1 MLILQC
7 FGCLGPARGVHAQ
20 GSWVVLGHIEI
31 GPGDLVLSEHARKR
45 CQQRG
50 VTDEIIRVV
59 YGYGTVVEHG
69 GSKKFF
75 MDKRARGRA
84 ERGLGHAA
92 YKRLVDRLNVYLVIN
107 GDLVV
112 TVARVRNRVRVSKPH
127 KPSKPRRRRTLS

>member
-1 MLILQC
+1 ML
-7 FGCLGPARGVHAQ
+7 AN
-20 GSWVVLGHIEI
+20 IEI
-31 GPGDLVLSEHARKR
+31 RPGQLVLSEHARKR

-59 YGYGTVVEHG
+59 YDYGTVVEHR

-75 MDKRARGRA
+75 MDKQARSRA

-92 YKRLVDRLNVYLVIN
+92 YKRVADRLNVYLVIN

-112 TVARVRNRVRVSKPH
+112 TVARMRNRVRASKPH
-127 KPSKPRRRRTLS
+127 KPSKPRRGRRIFS

>member
-1 MLILQC
+1 ML
-7 FGCLGPARGVHAQ
+7 AN
-20 GSWVVLGHIEI
+20 IEI
-31 GPGDLVLSEHARKR
+31 RPGQLVLSEHARKR

-59 YGYGTVVEHG
+59 YAYGTVVEHR

-75 MDKRARGRA
+75 MDKRARSRA

-92 YKRLVDRLNVYLVIN
+92 YTRVADRLNVYLVIN

-112 TVARVRNRVRVSKPH
+112 TVAPMQDRIRASKPH